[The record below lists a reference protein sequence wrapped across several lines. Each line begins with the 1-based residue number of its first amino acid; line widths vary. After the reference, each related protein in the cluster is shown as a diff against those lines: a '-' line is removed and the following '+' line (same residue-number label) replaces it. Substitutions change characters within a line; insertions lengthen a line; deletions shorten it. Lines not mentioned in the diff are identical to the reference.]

1 MKRISEAPVFLAI
14 LLACFSC
21 TVHDPSFDSVERP
34 EINVENSVI
43 MGTVSDLQGKVL
55 AGAIVNVS
63 GVEVS
68 TDENGM
74 YRIEITTAGTYE
86 LSASYPEKI
95 TKNSTVEVPD
105 VKVTHTYVQNF
116 SLPEYRTIVLQTGE
130 NEEVTETI
138 PDNEPEGTMTVT
150 ATVVIEETT
159 IPKDEYLTLS
169 PVYSKKESEDIV
181 TLKTKATTS
190 RVENRMLIGAV
201 IACSDPSV
209 TELPIPA
216 KMSFDAVKE
225 VQEVTKLMMYDI
237 RNGIWVEI
245 PYESFDNEMVFEVK
259 YLTAYGIFGDIS
271 ITEQENA
278 QPITDFKPQA
288 FWDNYYGKDVMHVGA
303 VTYTTK
309 VGMNLDRK
317 QGIDQLRALLL
328 EKLAQDYGLGD
339 PKDVTATYNV
349 NTDLPVGTSLEL
361 TGSQNLLNVKY
372 EMNGKSV
379 HADVFGTVSVSGK
392 TYNRVHT
399 GGGNYTNY

>member
-1 MKRISEAPVFLAI
+1 MKRFFSESVFLTI
-14 LLACFSC
+14 LLTCFSC
-21 TVHDPSFDSVERP
+21 TAHDPSYESVERP

-43 MGTVSDLQGKVL
+43 MGTVTDLQGNVL
-55 AGAIVNVS
+55 ANAVIGAN

-68 TDENGM
+68 TDGNGM
-74 YRIEITTAGTYE
+74 YSIEITASGTYE
-86 LSASYPEKI
+86 LSASYPGKI

-105 VKVTHTYVQNF
+105 IKVTHTYVQNF
-116 SLPEYRTIVLQTGE
+116 SLPEYRTIVLKSGE
-130 NEEVTETI
+130 NVELTETI
-138 PDNEPEGTMTVT
+138 RDNEPEGTMTLT
-150 ATVVIEETT
+150 ATVIIDETT
-159 IPKDEYLTLS
+159 LPEGEYLTLS
-169 PVYSKKESEDIV
+169 PVYSKEEGEDIV
-181 TLKTKATTS
+181 SLLTKATTS
-190 RVENRMLIGAV
+190 RVENKMLIGAI

-209 TELPIPA
+209 TELPVPA

-225 VQEVTKLMMYDI
+225 VQEVTRLMMYDI
-237 RNGIWVEI
+237 QNGIWVEI
-245 PYESFDNEMVFEVK
+245 PYESFDNEMVFEVN

-309 VGMNLDRK
+309 VGMILDRL
-317 QGIDQLRALLL
+317 QGVDQLRALLL

-372 EMNGKSV
+372 EMKGKSV
-379 HADVFGTVSVSGK
+379 HADVFGTASVSGK
-392 TYNRVHT
+392 TFNRVHT
-399 GGGNYTNY
+399 GGGNYVNY